1 MSEPFYITT
10 AIAYPNGR
18 PHIGHAYEAIATDA
32 IARFQRLMGR
42 DVRLITGTDEHGL
55 KMAQTARNAGRDT
68 LEFADEMSS
77 YFKEMCAKLNISY
90 DNFMRTSDASH
101 HEASIAIWKAMEANG
116 DLYLDRYEGWY
127 SVRDEAY
134 YGEEEL
140 VAGEGGAKLS
150 PQGTPV
156 EWTVEES
163 WFFRLS
169 KYQEPL
175 LALYLDNPDF
185 IRPESRRNEVL
196 RFVEGGLKDLSI
208 SRTSFDWGVPVPG
221 SPGHVMY
228 VWVDALT
235 TYLSAI
241 GYPEKE
247 DEFSKFWP
255 ANVHIIGKDIV
266 RFHAVYWPAFLM
278 SANLPLPKQVFGH
291 GFILARDG
299 AKMGKSA
306 GNAAD
311 PLELAERY
319 GVDQFRYFLLR
330 EVNFGQDGS
339 WSEEAIVM
347 RSNAELANSFGN
359 LAQRTLSQIFKNC
372 DGYLPAIHGH
382 SDDDKALFELV
393 SRAISETMPAAFEDL
408 ALSQAVETWINAV
421 FACNAYIDHQAPWS
435 LKKTDTQRMET
446 VLATLYICIAQLTVA
461 ISPIIPTSAGIL
473 LDRMGI
479 AKDIRNIGGITGH
492 WYSPLAESGFRL
504 EQPQGLFPRL
514 DMPAEEAA

>member
-1 MSEPFYITT
+1 MSEPYYITT

-55 KMAQTARNAGRDT
+55 KMAQTARNAGRET

-77 YFKEMCAKLNISY
+77 YFRDMCAKLNVSH
-90 DNFMRTSDASH
+90 DCFMRTTDAQH
-101 HEASIAIWKAMEANG
+101 HAASKALWKAMEASG

-134 YGEEEL
+134 YADGE
-140 VAGEGGAKLS
+140 VTGGDGEQKLS

-169 KYQEPL
+169 KYQDQL
-175 LALYLDNPDF
+175 LAHYRDNVDF
-185 IRPESRRNEVL
+185 IRPDSRKNEVL
-196 RFVEGGLKDLSI
+196 RFVEGGLRDLSV

-235 TYLSAI
+235 TYLSGI
-241 GYPEKE
+241 GYPNT
-247 DEFSKFWP
+247 DGDFSKFWP
-255 ANVHIIGKDIV
+255 ADVHIIGKDIV
-266 RFHAVYWPAFLM
+266 RFHAVYWPAFLL
-278 SANLPLPKQVFGH
+278 SAGLPLPKQVFGH

-330 EVNFGQDGS
+330 EVSFGQDGS
-339 WSEEAIVM
+339 WSEEAIVT
-347 RSNAELANSFGN
+347 RCNSELTNGLGN
-359 LAQRTLSQIFKNC
+359 LAQRCLSMIYKNFDGIIPLGMADMGPEVDALGAHLNAQQAMETLDI
-372 DGYLPAIHGH
+372 
-382 SDDDKALFELV
+382 
-393 SRAISETMPAAFEDL
+393 SRATEHLRSGVDL
-408 ALSQAVETWINAV
+408 ANKY
-421 FACNAYIDHQAPWS
+421 FAERAPW
-435 LKKTDTQRMET
+435 TDPQSPRGQDALYRTAEAIRR
-446 VLATLYICIAQLTVA
+446 LAIAHRW
-461 ISPIIPTSAGIL
+461 IIPTSCDLIL
-473 LDRMGI
+473 DQLAVPKGGSYRDFSAILSHQLQPG
-479 AKDIRNIGGITGH
+479 AKINEPIGV
-492 WYSPLAESGFRL
+492 
-504 EQPQGLFPRL
+504 FPRL
-514 DMPAEEAA
+514 KVAT